1 MEEISRKVK
10 QKIQKQKTGE
20 KVKNKKKNQGLDLES
35 LISN

>member
-20 KVKNKKKNQGLDLES
+20 KVKNKTKPGTQFRK
-35 LISN
+35 SNI